1 MQEDF
6 RESLLVICK
15 NDMSEYEILKRASC
29 SEFLTRYKL
38 FIDEIEV
45 KKDVKKEVKNGNG

>member
-15 NDMSEYEILKRASC
+15 NDMSEYEILKRTSC

-38 FIDEIEV
+38 FIDEM
-45 KKDVKKEVKNGNG
+45 DVKKEVKNGNG